1 LHTNNSEIM
10 KNIGYLVLFA
20 GLLVLL
26 QTGSNML
33 LIAWTAIV
41 LFIYFKVEKSGK
53 LFIMTNIV
61 FGFGFI
67 IYLFA
72 KDYAVPGV
80 ETAEMDIFLDRFSLV
95 FILIPLF
102 IYSLYI
108 KGPFITYLKS
118 PELNEII
125 IFPFIWSGFHR
136 VRIKVF
142 LVIALLTNIAVMLPF
157 MIMYGWNA
165 IMEVLWFAIIF
176 SFTNAILEELIWRG
190 VLLSRFT
197 EQLGEK
203 WAVMITSLGFGLQH
217 YSLGFP
223 WPVCIGFAFGG
234 FFYAVVTIKSNSILP
249 AIIWHIVLNFLMVFS
264 GLIGN

>member
-1 LHTNNSEIM
+1 VLIRSEQLW
-10 KNIGYLVLFA
+10 NISYLFLFA
-20 GLLVLL
+20 VLLVLL
-26 QTGSNML
+26 QTENYSL
-33 LIAWTAIV
+33 LIVWTTIALFVYFIV
-41 LFIYFKVEKSGK
+41 KKSGK
-53 LFIMTNIV
+53 SFIILNIL

-67 IYLFA
+67 IYLIA
-72 KDYAVPGV
+72 KDYTMPGV
-80 ETAEMDIFLDRFSLV
+80 DTYEMDVFLDRFSLV

-102 IYSLYI
+102 IYSMYI
-108 KGPFITYLKS
+108 DAPFINFLKR
-118 PELNEII
+118 PNWNGII
-125 IFPFIWSGFHR
+125 IFPLVGAGFHH
-136 VRIKVF
+136 VKIKVF
-142 LVIALLTNIAVMLPF
+142 LSIAILINITVMMPF
-157 MIMYGWNA
+157 MIMNGWNA

-176 SFTNAILEELIWRG
+176 SFTNAILEELVWRG

-203 WAVMITSLGFGLQH
+203 WAVIITSLGFGLQH

-223 WPVCIGFAFGG
+223 WPICIGFAFGG